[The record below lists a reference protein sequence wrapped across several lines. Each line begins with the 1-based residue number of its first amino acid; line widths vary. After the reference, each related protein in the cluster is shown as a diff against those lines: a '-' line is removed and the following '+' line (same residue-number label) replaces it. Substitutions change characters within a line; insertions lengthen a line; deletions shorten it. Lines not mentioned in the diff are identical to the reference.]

1 MLRSRK
7 PLNPLLLAA
16 LLFGVHTSVAKAEI
30 CHTIGATQFVDAIHY
45 CASSVLRPS
54 RKWSYGPD
62 RLAAQD
68 GDGRTAW
75 CEGVSGH
82 GIGQSV
88 TVRIDGGFP
97 YRRIWIGNG
106 YGKSRKS
113 YSQNARPRKVRI
125 TSDLGVDTTIE
136 LIDQD
141 EAVPYFLPEPWAN
154 RWLKLEILSVYPGSK
169 YRDTCLDYLA
179 PDLEYEEQLLQE
191 QQLQATQPVEQP
203 AAAVETP
210 QPVVTPEPPSTK
222 PVEAPKDD
230 PFGELGFPDDSDL
243 DLN

>member
-1 MLRSRK
+1 MFRSKK
-7 PLNPLLLAA
+7 PLDPLFPTIVLLAA
-16 LLFGVHTSVAKAEI
+16 FTSVAQAEI
-30 CHTIGATQFVDAIHY
+30 CHTTGATQFVDATHY

-75 CEGVSGH
+75 CEGVPGH
-82 GIGQSV
+82 GIGE
-88 TVRIDGGFP
+88 TITLRIDGGFP
-97 YRRIWIGNG
+97 YRRVWIGNG

-113 YSQNARPRKVRI
+113 YVQNARPRKVRI
-125 TSDLGVDTTIE
+125 TGDLGVDTTLE

-169 YRDTCLDYLA
+169 YRDTCLDFLA

-191 QQLQATQPVEQP
+191 RQLQATQPAKPPAAVVEPPQP
-203 AAAVETP
+203 AISP
-210 QPVVTPEPPSTK
+210 QPSPAK
-222 PVEAPKDD
+222 PADAPKED
-230 PFGELGFPDDSDL
+230 PYRSA
-243 DLN
+243 